1 MAMLTVRNLSEEVHR
16 ALRQRASQHGQS
28 MEAEARDILA
38 NALHPRGRVQLGSL
52 MQQLGQQARLSP
64 AEFAVFEQVREHS
77 PARATGL
84 E

>member
-16 ALRQRASQHGQS
+16 ALRQRAARHGQS

-38 NALHPRGRVQLGSL
+38 NALHPQGRVQLGSL
-52 MQQLGQQARLSP
+52 LQQVGQHARLSE
-64 AEFAVFEQVREHS
+64 AEFAVFGQAREHS
-77 PARATGL
+77 PARAASL